1 MALIDYNQ
9 YIVDAGIVE
18 NKQKTLE
25 LIKTQKE
32 EIQRMNNVIPQIK
45 MRIKEYEANRKTIQV
60 YLK

>member
-45 MRIKEYEANRKTIQV
+45 MRIKEYEANRETIQV

>member
-1 MALIDYNQ
+1 M
-9 YIVDAGIVE
+9 DAGIVE

-45 MRIKEYEANRKTIQV
+45 MRIKEYEANRETIQV